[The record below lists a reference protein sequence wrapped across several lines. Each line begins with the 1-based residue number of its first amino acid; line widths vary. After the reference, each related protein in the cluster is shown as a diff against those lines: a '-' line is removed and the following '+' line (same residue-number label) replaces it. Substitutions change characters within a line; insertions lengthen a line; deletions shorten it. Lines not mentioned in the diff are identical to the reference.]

1 MKESLGV
8 KMDNIEMARLS
19 MIFLLVIFPMFLALL
34 LCSGIAFMAIKDFI
48 KNLKRRK

>member
-1 MKESLGV
+1 
-8 KMDNIEMARLS
+8 MDNIEMARLS
-19 MIFLLVIFPMFLALL
+19 MIFLLVIFPMFLAIL